1 MQQKNKNFMF
11 GLFCFLFCLCFCYV
25 LFLFLTVVT
34 CKLEI
39 WTFLF
44 TCPVR
49 SSPTLDFRGCDIN
62 WENQVWI
69 LITTKLTWTTILSKT
84 IKCWSTSL
92 ALTSDNVFLTL
103 ALTTIFITNSWFWAS
118 GVTVTFLTNA
128 PIEWIH
134 WNGFQNSCA
143 LWQYRLWS
151 FKSRDTKLE
160 RRLPKTQHAI
170 RKLLNFENWCSSKAS
185 RQKLG
190 IILVIKWLKNGCYQ
204 KM

>member
-1 MQQKNKNFMF
+1 MI

-118 GVTVTFLTNA
+118 GVTVTFFTDA
-128 PIEWIH
+128 SIEWIH
-134 WNGFQNSCA
+134 WNGFHNACA
-143 LWQYRLWS
+143 LWQYWLWS
-151 FKSRDTKLE
+151 FKYRDTKF
-160 RRLPKTQHAI
+160 
-170 RKLLNFENWCSSKAS
+170 RKIIALKSTCQREIIEFWELVYVVAS
-185 RQKLG
+185 CQTLG
-190 IILVIKWLKNGCYQ
+190 SFFSNKVI
-204 KM
+204 